1 MTIDDTTCL
10 IIFIKKLKHNILTA
24 FHKLTY
30 YALGILSSILR
41 ILSNRKLHIIS
52 QNIASIFF
60 NFIPKRKNTALKNL
74 KIAFPDKSDEWINT
88 TLKKCYNFFTFNFLQ
103 FLAFPLDPNS
113 VEIEV
118 LGKKYLNYATSG
130 KNGTVLVSAHFG
142 SWEIL
147 GYWFGINNY
156 PLVGIAQRQKNKGA
170 NLFFEEK
177 RQLSGTKQVYRKSSM
192 DSLYEILNANKI
204 LGLVSDQDARGKGVF
219 VDFFNKPA
227 STHKGAALFHL
238 NTNASLIFGI
248 CVQKDIE
255 KYRVE
260 FIPINPKKKSTEDI
274 TQLYTTIIEQS
285 IKKYPEQYFWFHNR
299 WKTKK

>member
-1 MTIDDTTCL
+1 MT
-10 IIFIKKLKHNILTA
+10 
-24 FHKLTY
+24 Y
-30 YALGILSSILR
+30 SALSVLSSILK
-41 ILSNRKLHIIS
+41 ILSLRKLHILS
-52 QNIASIFF
+52 QNIASILF
-60 NFIPKRKNTALKNL
+60 NYIPKRKNTALKNL

-88 TLKKCYNFFTFNFLQ
+88 TLKKCYSFFTYNFLQ
-103 FLAFPLDPNS
+103 FLAFPFDPNS
-113 VEIEV
+113 IEIEV
-118 LGKKYLNYATSG
+118 VGKKYLNNAINENS
-130 KNGTVLVSAHFG
+130 GTVLVSAHFG

-156 PLVGIAQRQKNKGA
+156 PLVGIAQKQKNKGA

-260 FIPINPKKKSTEDI
+260 FIPINPKKKSIEDI

>member
-1 MTIDDTTCL
+1 MT
-10 IIFIKKLKHNILTA
+10 
-24 FHKLTY
+24 Y
-30 YALGILSSILR
+30 SALSVLSSILK
-41 ILSNRKLHIIS
+41 ILSVRKLHILS
-52 QNIASIFF
+52 QNIASILF
-60 NFIPKRKNTALKNL
+60 NYIPKRKNTALKNL
-74 KIAFPDKSDEWINT
+74 KIAFPNKSDEWINT
-88 TLKKCYNFFTFNFLQ
+88 TLKKCYSFFTYNFLQ
-103 FLAFPLDPNS
+103 FLAFPFDPNS
-113 VEIEV
+113 IEIEV
-118 LGKKYLNYATSG
+118 VGKKYLNNAINENS
-130 KNGTVLVSAHFG
+130 GTVLVSAHFG

-156 PLVGIAQRQKNKGA
+156 PLVGIAQKQKNKGA

>member
-1 MTIDDTTCL
+1 MT
-10 IIFIKKLKHNILTA
+10 
-24 FHKLTY
+24 Y
-30 YALGILSSILR
+30 GALSVLSSILK
-41 ILSNRKLHIIS
+41 ILSVRKLHILS
-52 QNIASIFF
+52 QNIASILF
-60 NFIPKRKNTALKNL
+60 NYIPKRKNTALKNL

-88 TLKKCYNFFTFNFLQ
+88 TLKKCYSFFTYNFLQ
-103 FLAFPLDPNS
+103 FLAFPFNPNS
-113 VEIEV
+113 IEIEV
-118 LGKKYLNYATSG
+118 VGKKYLNNAINENSG
-130 KNGTVLVSAHFG
+130 TILVSAHFG

-156 PLVGIAQRQKNKGA
+156 PLVGIAQKQKNKGA

>member
-1 MTIDDTTCL
+1 MT
-10 IIFIKKLKHNILTA
+10 
-24 FHKLTY
+24 Y
-30 YALGILSSILR
+30 GALSVLSSILK
-41 ILSNRKLHIIS
+41 ILSVRKLHILS
-52 QNIASIFF
+52 QNIASILF
-60 NFIPKRKNTALKNL
+60 NYIPKRKNTALKNL

-88 TLKKCYNFFTFNFLQ
+88 TLKKCYNFFTYNFLQ
-103 FLAFPLDPNS
+103 FLAFPFNPNS
-113 VEIEV
+113 IEIEV
-118 LGKKYLNYATSG
+118 VGKKYLNNAING
-130 KNGTVLVSAHFG
+130 KSGTVLVSAHFG

-156 PLVGIAQRQKNKGA
+156 PLVGIAQKQKNKGA

-177 RQLSGTKQVYRKSSM
+177 RQLSGIKQVYRKSSM

-248 CVQKDIE
+248 CVQKNIG
-255 KYRVE
+255 KYLVE

>member
-1 MTIDDTTCL
+1 MT
-10 IIFIKKLKHNILTA
+10 
-24 FHKLTY
+24 Y
-30 YALGILSSILR
+30 GALSVLSSILK
-41 ILSNRKLHIIS
+41 ILSVRKLHILS
-52 QNIASIFF
+52 QNIASILF
-60 NFIPKRKNTALKNL
+60 NYIPKRKNTALKNL

-88 TLKKCYNFFTFNFLQ
+88 TLKKCYSFFTYNFLQ
-103 FLAFPLDPNS
+103 FLAFPFDPNS
-113 VEIEV
+113 IEIEV
-118 LGKKYLNYATSG
+118 VGKKYLNNAINENS
-130 KNGTVLVSAHFG
+130 GTVLVSAHFG

-156 PLVGIAQRQKNKGA
+156 PLVGIAQKQKNKGA

-204 LGLVSDQDARGKGVF
+204 LGLVSDQDAKGKGVF
-219 VDFFNKPA
+219 VDFFNEPA

>member
-1 MTIDDTTCL
+1 MTY
-10 IIFIKKLKHNILTA
+10 N
-24 FHKLTY
+24 
-30 YALGILSSILR
+30 ALSVLSSILK
-41 ILSNRKLHIIS
+41 ILSVRKLHILS
-52 QNIASIFF
+52 QNIASILF
-60 NFIPKRKNTALKNL
+60 NYIPKRKNTALKNL

-88 TLKKCYNFFTFNFLQ
+88 TLKKCYSFFTYNFLQ
-103 FLAFPLDPNS
+103 FLAFPFNPNS
-113 VEIEV
+113 IKIEV
-118 LGKKYLNYATSG
+118 VGKKYLNNAINENS
-130 KNGTVLVSAHFG
+130 GTVLVSAHFG

-156 PLVGIAQRQKNKGA
+156 PLVGIAQKQKNKGA

-299 WKTKK
+299 WKTKQ

>member
-1 MTIDDTTCL
+1 MT
-10 IIFIKKLKHNILTA
+10 
-24 FHKLTY
+24 Y
-30 YALGILSSILR
+30 SALSVLSSILK
-41 ILSNRKLHIIS
+41 ILSVRKLHILS
-52 QNIASIFF
+52 QNIASILF
-60 NFIPKRKNTALKNL
+60 NYIPKRKNTALKNL

-88 TLKKCYNFFTFNFLQ
+88 TLKKCYSFFTYNFLQ
-103 FLAFPLDPNS
+103 FLAFPFDPNS
-113 VEIEV
+113 IEIEV
-118 LGKKYLNYATSG
+118 VGKKYLNNAINENS
-130 KNGTVLVSAHFG
+130 GTVLVSAHFG

-156 PLVGIAQRQKNKGA
+156 PLVGIAQKQKNKGA
-170 NLFFEEK
+170 DLFFEEK

>member
-1 MTIDDTTCL
+1 MTY
-10 IIFIKKLKHNILTA
+10 N
-24 FHKLTY
+24 
-30 YALGILSSILR
+30 ALSALSSILK
-41 ILSNRKLHIIS
+41 ILSVRKLNIIS
-52 QNIASIFF
+52 QNIASILF
-60 NFIPKRKNTALKNL
+60 NYIPKRKNTALKNL

-88 TLKKCYNFFTFNFLQ
+88 TLKKCYSFFTYNFLQ
-103 FLAFPLDPNS
+103 FLAFPFDPNS
-113 VEIEV
+113 IEIEV
-118 LGKKYLNYATSG
+118 VGRRFLNDAIKRKS
-130 KNGTVLVSAHFG
+130 GTVLVSAHFG

-147 GYWFGINNY
+147 GHWFGINNY

-177 RQLSGTKQVYRKSSM
+177 RELSGIKQVYRKSSM
-192 DSLYEILNANKI
+192 DSLYEILNGNKI
-204 LGLVSDQDARGKGVF
+204 LGLVSDQDARGRGIF

-248 CVQKDIE
+248 CVQKNIG

-260 FIPINPKKKSTEDI
+260 FIPINPKKKSIEHI

>member
-1 MTIDDTTCL
+1 MT
-10 IIFIKKLKHNILTA
+10 
-24 FHKLTY
+24 Y
-30 YALGILSSILR
+30 GALSVLSSILK
-41 ILSNRKLHIIS
+41 ILSVRKLHILS
-52 QNIASIFF
+52 QNIASILF
-60 NFIPKRKNTALKNL
+60 NYIPKRKNTALKNL

-88 TLKKCYNFFTFNFLQ
+88 TLKKCYSFFTYNFLQ
-103 FLAFPLDPNS
+103 FLAFPFEPNS
-113 VEIEV
+113 IEIEV
-118 LGKKYLNYATSG
+118 VGKKYLNNAINENS
-130 KNGTVLVSAHFG
+130 GTVLVSAHFG

-156 PLVGIAQRQKNKGA
+156 PLVGIAQKQKNKGA

-260 FIPINPKKKSTEDI
+260 FIPINPKKKTAEDI

-299 WKTKK
+299 WKTKQ

>member
-1 MTIDDTTCL
+1 
-10 IIFIKKLKHNILTA
+10 
-24 FHKLTY
+24 
-30 YALGILSSILR
+30 
-41 ILSNRKLHIIS
+41 
-52 QNIASIFF
+52 
-60 NFIPKRKNTALKNL
+60 
-74 KIAFPDKSDEWINT
+74 
-88 TLKKCYNFFTFNFLQ
+88 
-103 FLAFPLDPNS
+103 
-113 VEIEV
+113 
-118 LGKKYLNYATSG
+118 
-130 KNGTVLVSAHFG
+130 
-142 SWEIL
+142 
-147 GYWFGINNY
+147 
-156 PLVGIAQRQKNKGA
+156 
-170 NLFFEEK
+170 
-177 RQLSGTKQVYRKSSM
+177 M

-238 NTNASLIFGI
+238 NTNAALIFGI

>member
-1 MTIDDTTCL
+1 MT
-10 IIFIKKLKHNILTA
+10 FG
-24 FHKLTY
+24 
-30 YALGILSSILR
+30 ALSVLSSILK
-41 ILSNRKLHIIS
+41 ILSVRKLHILS
-52 QNIASIFF
+52 QNIASILF
-60 NFIPKRKNTALKNL
+60 NYIPKRKNTALKNL

-88 TLKKCYNFFTFNFLQ
+88 TLKKCYSFFTYNFLQ
-103 FLAFPLDPNS
+103 FLAFPFDPNS
-113 VEIEV
+113 IEIEV
-118 LGKKYLNYATSG
+118 VGKKYLNNAINENS
-130 KNGTVLVSAHFG
+130 GTVLVSAHFG

-156 PLVGIAQRQKNKGA
+156 PLVGIAQKQKNKGA

>member
-1 MTIDDTTCL
+1 MT
-10 IIFIKKLKHNILTA
+10 
-24 FHKLTY
+24 Y
-30 YALGILSSILR
+30 SALSVLSSILK
-41 ILSNRKLHIIS
+41 ILSVKKLHILS
-52 QNIASIFF
+52 QNIASILF
-60 NFIPKRKNTALKNL
+60 NYIPKRKNTALKNL

-88 TLKKCYNFFTFNFLQ
+88 TLKKCYSFFTYNFLQ
-103 FLAFPLDPNS
+103 FLAFPFDPNS
-113 VEIEV
+113 IEIEV
-118 LGKKYLNYATSG
+118 VGKKYLNNAINENS
-130 KNGTVLVSAHFG
+130 GTVLVSAHFG

-156 PLVGIAQRQKNKGA
+156 PLVGIAQKQKNKGA

>member
-1 MTIDDTTCL
+1 MT
-10 IIFIKKLKHNILTA
+10 
-24 FHKLTY
+24 Y
-30 YALGILSSILR
+30 GALSVLSSILK
-41 ILSNRKLHIIS
+41 ILSVRKLHILS
-52 QNIASIFF
+52 QNIASILF
-60 NFIPKRKNTALKNL
+60 NYIPKRKNTALKNL

-88 TLKKCYNFFTFNFLQ
+88 TLKKCYSFFTYNFLQ
-103 FLAFPLDPNS
+103 FLAFPFDPNS
-113 VEIEV
+113 IEIEV
-118 LGKKYLNYATSG
+118 VGKKYLNNAINENS
-130 KNGTVLVSAHFG
+130 GTVLVSAHFG

-156 PLVGIAQRQKNKGA
+156 PLVGIAQKQKNKGA

-177 RQLSGTKQVYRKSSM
+177 RQLSGIKQVYRKSSM

-219 VDFFNKPA
+219 VDFFNEPA

-248 CVQKDIE
+248 CVQKNIG
-255 KYRVE
+255 KYLIE
-260 FIPINPKKKSTEDI
+260 FIPINTKKKSTEDI

>member
-1 MTIDDTTCL
+1 MT
-10 IIFIKKLKHNILTA
+10 
-24 FHKLTY
+24 Y
-30 YALGILSSILR
+30 SALSVLSSILK
-41 ILSNRKLHIIS
+41 ILSVRKLHILS
-52 QNIASIFF
+52 QNIASILF
-60 NFIPKRKNTALKNL
+60 NYIPKRKNTALKNL

-88 TLKKCYNFFTFNFLQ
+88 TLKKCYSFFTYNFLQ
-103 FLAFPLDPNS
+103 FLAFPFDPNS
-113 VEIEV
+113 IEIEV
-118 LGKKYLNYATSG
+118 VGKKYLNNAINENS
-130 KNGTVLVSAHFG
+130 GTVLVSAHFG

-156 PLVGIAQRQKNKGA
+156 PLVGIAQKQKNKGA

-260 FIPINPKKKSTEDI
+260 FIPINPKKKTAEDI

>member
-1 MTIDDTTCL
+1 MT
-10 IIFIKKLKHNILTA
+10 
-24 FHKLTY
+24 Y
-30 YALGILSSILR
+30 SALSVLSSILK
-41 ILSNRKLHIIS
+41 ILSARKLHILS
-52 QNIASIFF
+52 QNIASILF
-60 NFIPKRKNTALKNL
+60 NYIPKRKNTALKNL

-88 TLKKCYNFFTFNFLQ
+88 TLKKCYSFFTYNFLQ
-103 FLAFPLDPNS
+103 FLAFPFDPNS
-113 VEIEV
+113 IEIEV
-118 LGKKYLNYATSG
+118 VGKKYLNNAINENS
-130 KNGTVLVSAHFG
+130 GTVLVSAHFG

-156 PLVGIAQRQKNKGA
+156 PLVGIAQKQKNKGA

>member
-1 MTIDDTTCL
+1 MT
-10 IIFIKKLKHNILTA
+10 
-24 FHKLTY
+24 Y
-30 YALGILSSILR
+30 RALSVLSSILK
-41 ILSNRKLHIIS
+41 ILSVRKLHILS
-52 QNIASIFF
+52 QNIASILF
-60 NFIPKRKNTALKNL
+60 NYIPKRKNTALKNL

-88 TLKKCYNFFTFNFLQ
+88 TLKKCYSFFTYNFLQ
-103 FLAFPLDPNS
+103 FLAFPFNPNS
-113 VEIEV
+113 IEIEV
-118 LGKKYLNYATSG
+118 VGKKYLNNAINENS
-130 KNGTVLVSAHFG
+130 GTVLVSAHFG

-156 PLVGIAQRQKNKGA
+156 PLVGIAQKQKNKGA

-204 LGLVSDQDARGKGVF
+204 LGLVSDQDARGIGVF

-260 FIPINPKKKSTEDI
+260 FIPINPKKKSTKDI

>member
-1 MTIDDTTCL
+1 MTY
-10 IIFIKKLKHNILTA
+10 N
-24 FHKLTY
+24 
-30 YALGILSSILR
+30 ALSALSSILK
-41 ILSNRKLHIIS
+41 ILSVRKLNIIS
-52 QNIASIFF
+52 QNIASILF
-60 NFIPKRKNTALKNL
+60 NYIPKRKNTALKNL

-88 TLKKCYNFFTFNFLQ
+88 TLKKCYSFFTYNFLQ
-103 FLAFPLDPNS
+103 FLAFPFDPNS
-113 VEIEV
+113 IEIEV
-118 LGKKYLNYATSG
+118 VGRRFLNDAIKRKS
-130 KNGTVLVSAHFG
+130 GTVLVSAHFG

-147 GYWFGINNY
+147 GHWFGVNNY

-177 RQLSGTKQVYRKSSM
+177 RELSGIKQVYRKSSM
-192 DSLYEILNANKI
+192 DSLYEILNGNKI
-204 LGLVSDQDARGKGVF
+204 LGLVSDQDARGRGIF

-248 CVQKDIE
+248 CVQKNIG

-260 FIPINPKKKSTEDI
+260 FIPINPKKKSIEHI

-299 WKTKK
+299 WKTKQ

>member
-1 MTIDDTTCL
+1 MTYNALCVL
-10 IIFIKKLKHNILTA
+10 SNIL
-24 FHKLTY
+24 K
-30 YALGILSSILR
+30 ILSVK
-41 ILSNRKLHIIS
+41 KLHIIS

-60 NFIPKRKNTALKNL
+60 NYIPKRKDTALKNL

-88 TLKKCYNFFTFNFLQ
+88 TLKKCYNFFTYNFLQ
-103 FLAFPLDPNS
+103 FLAFPFDPNS
-113 VEIEV
+113 IEIEV
-118 LGKKYLNYATSG
+118 VGRKYLNNAINGNS
-130 KNGTVLVSAHFG
+130 GTVLVSAHFG

-147 GYWFGINNY
+147 GHWFGINNY